1 MGTVKK
7 RTGNQLQP
15 ARKKVFRE
23 VAEIATYLKASKQ
36 KSGTMALFAGPSGS
50 GKTKAVKTLAADT
63 GLDVY
68 RIDLAAVVNKYIGE
82 TEKNLARVLETAT
95 ARDVILF
102 FDEADVLFGRRTEVR
117 GAHDRYANIDT
128 GYLLQRIEQYPGLVI
143 LATSNKK
150 NLDQTLLRRV
160 RFVIDFPPA

>member
-82 TEKNLARVLETAT
+82 TEKKLARVLETAT
-95 ARDVILF
+95 ARTSF
-102 FDEADVLFGRRTEVR
+102 FFSMRPMSFSA
-117 GAHDRYANIDT
+117 GAPRSGAPMT
-128 GYLLQRIEQYPGLVI
+128 AMRISTR
-143 LATSNKK
+143 ATCCSE
-150 NLDQTLLRRV
+150 LSSIRDW
-160 RFVIDFPPA
+160 